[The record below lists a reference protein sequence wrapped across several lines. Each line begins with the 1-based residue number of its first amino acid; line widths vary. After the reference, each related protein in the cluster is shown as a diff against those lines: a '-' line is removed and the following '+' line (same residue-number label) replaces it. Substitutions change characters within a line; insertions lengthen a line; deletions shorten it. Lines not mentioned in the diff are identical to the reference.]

1 MTDQELAALADKAG
15 AKIYRC
21 FDYERNG
28 LIFRVRVKDLAQEL
42 FVGAE
47 LVETDDKMPASV
59 NRMLGKV
66 ISDLM
71 EATK

>member
-21 FDYERNG
+21 FDYERNS
-28 LIFRVRVKDLAQEL
+28 LIFKVRVKNLAQDL

-47 LVETDDKMPASV
+47 LLEMGKKMPAGI
-59 NRMLGKV
+59 NEMIGKV